1 MGISS
6 PLHTKN
12 FRDFP
17 QPRNSRSIH
26 PVISK
31 AANFNQNTPKMPS
44 QRKRPVNAPVA
55 KRPNLPTIS
64 EIPVPTYD
72 LLIHS
77 TFFESPRDYVTC
89 VLKLHTRPVHLVC
102 MPRKHNGR
110 NIVLTD
116 IVGAH
121 FTRLIEHQ
129 KSRDPGK
136 LRDRSVEALDLAV
149 VAELRHRKRK
159 DWFEECKKT
168 LDGEEPGWRLVEAL
182 DVTDLAKLPNRKIFE
197 PRW

>member
-1 MGISS
+1 
-6 PLHTKN
+6 
-12 FRDFP
+12 
-17 QPRNSRSIH
+17 
-26 PVISK
+26 
-31 AANFNQNTPKMPS
+31 
-44 QRKRPVNAPVA
+44 
-55 KRPNLPTIS
+55 
-64 EIPVPTYD
+64 
-72 LLIHS
+72 
-77 TFFESPRDYVTC
+77 
-89 VLKLHTRPVHLVC
+89 

>member
-1 MGISS
+1 M
-6 PLHTKN
+6 
-12 FRDFP
+12 
-17 QPRNSRSIH
+17 
-26 PVISK
+26 
-31 AANFNQNTPKMPS
+31 
-44 QRKRPVNAPVA
+44 
-55 KRPNLPTIS
+55 
-64 EIPVPTYD
+64 PTYD

-77 TFFESPRDYVTC
+77 TLFESPRDYVTC

-110 NIVLTD
+110 NIVHTV

-121 FTRLIEHQ
+121 FTRLIEHE
-129 KSRDPGK
+129 KSGDSGK

-159 DWFEECKKT
+159 EWFMKCNKT
-168 LDGEEPGWRLVEAL
+168 LDGDEPGWRLVEAL
-182 DVTDLAKLPNRKIFE
+182 EVTNVANLPNRRIFE